1 MRGRAI
7 AMFGL
12 LVAATGSFAAPAAAD
27 VTEPA
32 GRCVGTASFAK
43 GVDKPFTISSSE
55 LQPSDVTSIPL
66 SDTVTWSGE
75 LKGVAA
81 QSREISGFVKVDMPW
96 PIPDISLDDWGGSS
110 AKIKNNDVKEY
121 SLPSITP
128 RGVELRVYGEH
139 REAGAVFCSGAA
151 KVKVDGSRFGP
162 LAIASVVL
170 FAAAAALAALASR
183 KANPVLGT
191 VAGLFTMLF
200 AGIALL
206 FLGVL
211 PLNSPLLTIL
221 PVLGLPLGFAW
232 AKAALL
238 AAKAGAATP

>member
-1 MRGRAI
+1 MSTKTS

-12 LVAATGSFAAPAAAD
+12 VVAATAFLATPAAAD

-43 GVDKPFTISSSE
+43 GVDAPFTVSSAT
-55 LQPSDVTSIPL
+55 LQSGDVTSIPL
-66 SDTVTWSGE
+66 SDTVTWSGK
-75 LKGVAA
+75 LVGVSA
-81 QSREISGFVKVDMPW
+81 QSRDISGFVKIDMPW
-96 PIPDISLDDWGGSS
+96 PIPDITLDSWDGPS
-110 AKIKNNDVKEY
+110 ARVENSDTKEY

-128 RGVELRVYGEH
+128 RDVELRVYGEH

-151 KVKVDGSRFGP
+151 KVKIDGSRFGP
-162 LAIASVVL
+162 FTIVSLVL

-183 KANPVLGT
+183 RASPVMGT
-191 VAGLFTMLF
+191 IAGMLTLLF

-211 PLNSPLLTIL
+211 PLNSPLLTVL

-238 AAKAGAATP
+238 AAKATVAAP